1 MRFTL
6 SLVLKVRTFGTQ
18 KWPITRQSKTC
29 LCSRAT
35 TCKPVVAQTHENCL
49 CLLHRVEL
57 KQTNKTKSKRTFEIL
72 WIEGRPIANKK
83 DKIPERTDLTFFFN
97 FMKYQIVDP
106 VTDDLNWN
114 KFSSDLA
121 DGIVVSILDSFVLD
135 LPVLH
140 FSTVQSVFDSLE
152 KSAPQTDDQ
161 LISKPSAE
169 KEEYFKDILIFPQP
183 TVEKSQEK
191 NSESEKTTAKR
202 QRGGSPK
209 GKHDSDGIGV
219 MPNSDACKIT
229 DRALEHCVALNS
241 PSIYNNQDFLQASDN
256 VPESILYACKEKTL
270 TERNKAGKSIVYAL
284 KEADS
289 PTSGDHKANRV
300 GSGTTQRAQRDG
312 RSSGLKTIGKI
323 FHESAEY
330 SSLESAKSNDTTN
343 SDPKEECNSPINV
356 RGWDKLQKTSQ
367 EECHSPKSATSS
379 GKTQEECHLS
389 THVTSNTESIANE
402 YGNLDKCLLADVRTE
417 KASNVEDP
425 MAKNTSSD

>member
-1 MRFTL
+1 
-6 SLVLKVRTFGTQ
+6 
-18 KWPITRQSKTC
+18 
-29 LCSRAT
+29 
-35 TCKPVVAQTHENCL
+35 
-49 CLLHRVEL
+49 
-57 KQTNKTKSKRTFEIL
+57 
-72 WIEGRPIANKK
+72 
-83 DKIPERTDLTFFFN
+83 
-97 FMKYQIVDP
+97 MKYQIVDP

-152 KSAPQTDDQ
+152 KRAYQTEDQ

-169 KEEYFKDILIFPQP
+169 KEEYFKDIMIFTQP
-183 TVEKSQEK
+183 RVEQTQDK
-191 NSESEKTTAKR
+191 NSESGKTTAKR

-229 DRALEHCVALNS
+229 DRALEHCVVLNS
-241 PSIYNNQDFLQASDN
+241 PRMYYNQDFLQTSDN
-256 VPESILYACKEKTL
+256 VPESILYACKETTL
-270 TERNKAGKSIVYAL
+270 TERNKEGKSIVYAL

-289 PTSGDHKANRV
+289 PTSGDHKENRV
-300 GSGTTQRAQRDG
+300 GSGTTERTQRDG
-312 RSSGLKTIGKI
+312 RSSGLNTIGKI

-330 SSLESAKSNDTTN
+330 SSVKSAKSNDNTN
-343 SDPKEECNSPINV
+343 SDPKEECNSPNNV

-367 EECHSPKSATSS
+367 EECHSPKSATFS
-379 GKTQEECHLS
+379 GKTQDECHS
-389 THVTSNTESIANE
+389 TTHNTGNTESVANE

-425 MAKNTSSD
+425 IAKNTSSD

>member
-1 MRFTL
+1 
-6 SLVLKVRTFGTQ
+6 
-18 KWPITRQSKTC
+18 
-29 LCSRAT
+29 
-35 TCKPVVAQTHENCL
+35 
-49 CLLHRVEL
+49 
-57 KQTNKTKSKRTFEIL
+57 
-72 WIEGRPIANKK
+72 
-83 DKIPERTDLTFFFN
+83 
-97 FMKYQIVDP
+97 MKYQIVDP

-152 KSAPQTDDQ
+152 ESACQTEDQ

-169 KEEYFKDILIFPQP
+169 NEQYFKDILILTQP
-183 TVEKSQEK
+183 RVEQTQDK
-191 NSESEKTTAKR
+191 NSESGKTTATR

-241 PSIYNNQDFLQASDN
+241 PRTYYNQDFLQASDN
-256 VPESILYACKEKTL
+256 VPVSILYACKETTL

-289 PTSGDHKANRV
+289 PASGDHKANRV
-300 GSGTTQRAQRDG
+300 GSGTTERTQRDG
-312 RSSGLKTIGKI
+312 RSSGLNTIGKI

-330 SSLESAKSNDTTN
+330 SSVESAKSNDNTN
-343 SDPKEECNSPINV
+343 SDPKEECNSPNNV

-367 EECHSPKSATSS
+367 EECYSAKSATFP
-379 GKTQEECHLS
+379 GKTQDECHS
-389 THVTSNTESIANE
+389 TTHIIGNTESIANE
-402 YGNLDKCLLADVRTE
+402 YGNLEKCLRLIDVHTE
-417 KASNVEDP
+417 KASDVEGP
-425 MAKNTSSD
+425 IAKNTSSD